1 MGWFSDSVSD
11 LEKEIAH
18 TLKSIEYY
26 KASGQK
32 SQLPS
37 LKQKLPLLKARLAEA
52 KRKAKK

>member
-11 LEKEIAH
+11 LESQIAH

-37 LKQKLPLLKARLAEA
+37 LKQKLPLLKAKLAEA